1 MLQFLRDLFDPLFNI
16 MGFTL
21 QTFHGWG
28 APWWL
33 AIAMLTVVVRTFL
46 FPLTIRQ
53 VKSMRKVQDLKPAM
67 DELREEHKDDP
78 KMLQQEMM
86 KLYRERGANPLGGC
100 LPIFVQLPIF
110 LVLYYTIREFDKLES
125 FRTGGLLWFQ
135 DLTVYDPLYIL
146 PVLYIA
152 TMMVAQEIAMKNTA
166 PEQKRIMRFLPL
178 VFGIV
183 LLRFPAG
190 LFVYWV
196 TSNVISIVQN
206 LLIYR
211 NAPKPGAEAGE
222 QETDATDGSATD
234 GSARDSPPDNGY
246 RAEKGGETITPD
258 RPAPNGSGGQQSET
272 GQRKRARRRR

>member
-1 MLQFLRDLFDPLFNI
+1 MLHFLRDLFDPLFNL
-16 MGFTL
+16 MGFVL

-33 AIAMLTVVVRTFL
+33 SIVMLTVVVRTLL

-53 VKSMRKVQDLKPAM
+53 VKSMRKVQELKPEM
-67 DELREEHKDDP
+67 DELRKTHKDDP
-78 KMLQQEMM
+78 QALQREMM
-86 KLYRERGANPLGGC
+86 KLYAERGANPLGGC
-100 LPIFVQLPIF
+100 LPILVQVPIF
-110 LVLYYTIREFDKLES
+110 IVLYYTVKEFERLDS

-152 TMMVAQEIAMKNTA
+152 TMMISQEIAMKNTA
-166 PEQKRIMRFLPL
+166 SEQKRIMRFLPL

-206 LLIYR
+206 FLIYR
-211 NAPKPGAEAGE
+211 NVPRMDGEDREDRPKKPKVQMRPDTRRPESGTEAGSKNG
-222 QETDATDGSATD
+222 DGAL
-234 GSARDSPPDNGY
+234 R
-246 RAEKGGETITPD
+246 
-258 RPAPNGSGGQQSET
+258 T
-272 GQRKRARRRR
+272 GTKKKTRKRR

>member
-21 QTFHGWG
+21 STFHGWG

-33 AIAMLTVVVRTFL
+33 SIVMLTVVVRTLL

-53 VKSMRKVQDLKPAM
+53 VKSMRKMQELKPAM
-67 DELREEHKDDP
+67 DKLRKEHKDDSQ
-78 KMLQQEMM
+78 KLQQEMM
-86 KLYRERGANPLGGC
+86 KLYSERGANPLGGC

-125 FRTGGLLWFQ
+125 FRTGGLFWFQ
-135 DLTVYDPLYIL
+135 DLTVFDPLYIL
-146 PVLYIA
+146 PVAYIA
-152 TMMVAQEIAMKNTA
+152 TMMISQEIAMQNTA

-196 TSNVISIVQN
+196 TSNVISIFQN

-211 NAPKPGAEAGE
+211 SAPKPNLAADGTEAA
-222 QETDATDGSATD
+222 DV
-234 GSARDSPPDNGY
+234 DSSENDDY
-246 RAEKGGETITPD
+246 RAKEDPTPS
-258 RPAPNGSGGQQSET
+258 PVESANGSKKT
-272 GQRKRARRRR
+272 RTKKKTKKRR

>member
-1 MLQFLRDLFDPLFNI
+1 
-16 MGFTL
+16 
-21 QTFHGWG
+21 
-28 APWWL
+28 
-33 AIAMLTVVVRTFL
+33 
-46 FPLTIRQ
+46 
-53 VKSMRKVQDLKPAM
+53 M

-78 KMLQQEMM
+78 QMLQQEMM

-100 LPIFVQLPIF
+100 LPILVQLPIF
-110 LVLYYTIREFDKLES
+110 LVLFYTIGEFERLES

-152 TMMVAQEIAMKNTA
+152 TMMVSQEIAMKNTA

-183 LLRFPAG
+183 LIRFPAG

-196 TSNVISIVQN
+196 TSNVISIFQN

-211 NAPKPGAEAGE
+211 NAPKPGAADGGPEAAGVADP
-222 QETDATDGSATD
+222 TADNRHPSDAGTEAEPQNLPAS
-234 GSARDSPPDNGY
+234 NGN
-246 RAEKGGETITPD
+246 KI
-258 RPAPNGSGGQQSET
+258 QQSN
-272 GQRKRARRRR
+272 GAPKKRAKKRR

>member
-33 AIAMLTVVVRTFL
+33 SIAMLTVVVRTLL

-53 VKSMRKVQDLKPAM
+53 VKSMRKMQDLKPAV
-67 DELREEHKDDP
+67 DELREEHRDDP
-78 KMLQQEMM
+78 QMLQQEMM

-100 LPIFVQLPIF
+100 LPILVQLPIF
-110 LVLYYTIREFDKLES
+110 LALFYTIGEFE
-125 FRTGGLLWFQ
+125 R
-135 DLTVYDPLYIL
+135 
-146 PVLYIA
+146 
-152 TMMVAQEIAMKNTA
+152 
-166 PEQKRIMRFLPL
+166 LPL

-183 LLRFPAG
+183 LIRFPAG

-222 QETDATDGSATD
+222 QEKDATDGSA
-234 GSARDSPPDNGY
+234 ADSPAGNGY
-246 RAEKGGETITPD
+246 RAEGGGETTTPD
-258 RPAPNGSGGQQSET
+258 RPEPNGSGGQQSEA

>member
-1 MLQFLRDLFDPLFNI
+1 MLQFLRDLLDPLFNI

-21 QTFHGWG
+21 QTFHDWG

-33 AIAMLTVVVRTFL
+33 SIMMLTVVVRALL
-46 FPLTIRQ
+46 FPLTFRQ
-53 VKSMRKVQDLKPAM
+53 VKSMRKMQDLKPAM
-67 DELREEHKDDP
+67 DKLREEHKDDSQ
-78 KMLQQEMM
+78 KLQQEMM

-100 LPIFVQLPIF
+100 LPILVQLPIF
-110 LVLYYTIREFDKLES
+110 LVLYYTIRQFDKLES

-152 TMMVAQEIAMKNTA
+152 TMMISQEIASQNVA
-166 PEQKRIMRFLPL
+166 PEQRRIMRFLPL

-211 NAPKPGAEAGE
+211 NAPKPGAEDDGPEAASPAKNDAP
-222 QETDATDGSATD
+222 QAKTETAVE
-234 GSARDSPPDNGY
+234 PPS
-246 RAEKGGETITPD
+246 
-258 RPAPNGSGGQQSET
+258 RPASNGNKAQQGNT
-272 GQRKRARRRR
+272 ARKKRAKKKRR

>member
-1 MLQFLRDLFDPLFNI
+1 MLHFLRDLFDPLFNV

-21 QTFHGWG
+21 QTFHDWG

-33 AIAMLTVVVRTFL
+33 SIMMLTVVVRTFL

-53 VKSMRKVQDLKPAM
+53 VKSMRKMQDLKPAM
-67 DELREEHKDDP
+67 DELRKEHKDDP
-78 KMLQQEMM
+78 QKLQQEMM
-86 KLYRERGANPLGGC
+86 KLYSERGANPLGGC

-152 TMMVAQEIAMKNTA
+152 TMMVSQEIAMQNTA

-206 LLIYR
+206 FLIYR
-211 NAPKPGAEAGE
+211 NVPKAQPIEEREAL
-222 QETDATDGSATD
+222 DGK
-234 GSARDSPPDNGY
+234 PE
-246 RAEKGGETITPD
+246 AEKSADPRPEP
-258 RPAPNGSGGQQSET
+258 PAPSQDASSGANRTQATTKS
-272 GQRKRARRRR
+272 RKKTKKRR

>member
-33 AIAMLTVVVRTFL
+33 SIAMLTVVVRTFL

-53 VKSMRKVQDLKPAM
+53 VKSMRKMQDLKPAM
-67 DELREEHKDDP
+67 DELRKEHKDDP
-78 KMLQQEMM
+78 QMLQHEMIR
-86 KLYRERGANPLGGC
+86 LYRERGANPLGGC

-152 TMMVAQEIAMKNTA
+152 TMMVSQEIAMKNTA

-211 NAPKPGAEAGE
+211 NAPKPGAEAEVPEAAEAAHPEDGHRTKPE
-222 QETDATDGSATD
+222 DETA
-234 GSARDSPPDNGY
+234 SPDQ
-246 RAEKGGETITPD
+246 
-258 RPAPNGSGGQQSET
+258 PAPNGTQQSEAEKK
-272 GQRKRARRRR
+272 GKAKKRR

>member
-16 MGFTL
+16 MGFIL

-33 AIAMLTVVVRTFL
+33 SIVMLTIVVRTLL

-53 VKSMRKVQDLKPAM
+53 VKSMRKMQELKPEM
-67 DELREEHKDDP
+67 DELRKEHKDDP
-78 KMLQQEMM
+78 QALQREML
-86 KLYRERGANPLGGC
+86 KLYAERGANPLGGC
-100 LPIFVQLPIF
+100 LPVLVQLPIF
-110 LVLYYTIREFDKLES
+110 LVLYYTIKEFERLDS
-125 FRTGGLLWFQ
+125 FRSGGLLWFQ

-152 TMMVAQEIAMKNTA
+152 TMMISQEIAMKNTA

-178 VFGIV
+178 VFGVV

-196 TSNVISIVQN
+196 TSNLISIVQN

-211 NAPKPGAEAGE
+211 NVPKPATEDDEPEAAGAADPTAANGHRPEAE
-222 QETDATDGSATD
+222 IE
-234 GSARDSPPDNGY
+234 PPSL
-246 RAEKGGETITPD
+246 
-258 RPAPNGSGGQQSET
+258 PASNGSKTKQGNATRGNRT
-272 GQRKRARRRR
+272 KKRR

>member
-33 AIAMLTVVVRTFL
+33 SIAMLTVVVRTFL

-53 VKSMRKVQDLKPAM
+53 VKSMRKMQDLKPAM
-67 DELREEHKDDP
+67 DELRKEHKDDP
-78 KMLQQEMM
+78 QMLQQEMM
-86 KLYRERGANPLGGC
+86 RLYRERGANPLGGC

-152 TMMVAQEIAMKNTA
+152 TMMVSQEIAMKNTA
-166 PEQKRIMRFLPL
+166 PEHKRIMRFLPL

-211 NAPKPGAEAGE
+211 NAPKPGAEEEVPEAAEAAHPEDGHRAKPE
-222 QETDATDGSATD
+222 DETA
-234 GSARDSPPDNGY
+234 SPDQ
-246 RAEKGGETITPD
+246 
-258 RPAPNGSGGQQSET
+258 PAPNGTQQSKAEKK
-272 GQRKRARRRR
+272 GKAKKRR

>member
-1 MLQFLRDLFDPLFNI
+1 MLEFLRDLFDPLFNV

-21 QTFHGWG
+21 STFHGWG

-33 AIAMLTVVVRTFL
+33 SIAMLTVVVRTFL

-53 VKSMRKVQDLKPAM
+53 VKSMRKMQDLKPAM
-67 DELREEHKDDP
+67 DGLRKEHKDDP
-78 KMLQQEMM
+78 QKLQQEMM

-135 DLTVYDPLYIL
+135 ALTVYDPLYIL
-146 PVLYIA
+146 PILYIA
-152 TMMVAQEIAMKNTA
+152 TMMVSQEIAMKNTA

-183 LLRFPAG
+183 LIRFPAG

-196 TSNVISIVQN
+196 TSNVISIFQN

-211 NAPKPGAEAGE
+211 NAPKLEAAKNA
-222 QETDATDGSATD
+222 QETPETDEESQ
-234 GSARDSPPDNGY
+234 PDGY
-246 RAEKGGETITPD
+246 RAKTDTETLPPGQ
-258 RPAPNGSGGQQSET
+258 PASNGVEQSKA
-272 GQRKRARRRR
+272 GQRKGTKKRR

>member
-33 AIAMLTVVVRTFL
+33 SIAMLTVVVRTLL

-53 VKSMRKVQDLKPAM
+53 VKSMRKVQELKPAM
-67 DELREEHKDDP
+67 DELRERHKDEP
-78 KMLQQEMM
+78 QMLQQEMM

-110 LVLYYTIREFDKLES
+110 LVLFYTIKGFENLES
-125 FRTGGLLWFQ
+125 FRNGGLLWFQ
-135 DLTVYDPLYIL
+135 DLTVYDPFYIL

-152 TMMVAQEIAMKNTA
+152 TMMVSQEIAMQNTA

-196 TSNVISIVQN
+196 TSNVISIFQN

-211 NAPKPGAEAGE
+211 NAPKPGVEYTEPEAAD
-222 QETDATDGSATD
+222 TDRPTDD
-234 GSARDSPPDNGY
+234 DY
-246 RAEKGGETITPD
+246 RAEEDAEVPEPRPESPSENGDSGSQGETSKGKK
-258 RPAPNGSGGQQSET
+258 AK
-272 GQRKRARRRR
+272 KRR

>member
-46 FPLTIRQ
+46 FPLPIRQ
-53 VKSMRKVQDLKPAM
+53 VKSMRKMQDLKPEM
-67 DELREEHKDDP
+67 DRLRAEHKDDP
-78 KMLQQEMM
+78 QVLQQEMM

-100 LPIFVQLPIF
+100 LPILVQLPIF
-110 LVLYYTIREFDKLES
+110 IVLFYTIKEFERLDS
-125 FRTGGLLWFQ
+125 FRNGGLLWFQ
-135 DLTVYDPLYIL
+135 DLTVFDPLYIL

-152 TMMVAQEIAMKNTA
+152 TMMISQEIAMQNTA

-183 LLRFPAG
+183 LIRFPAG

-196 TSNVISIVQN
+196 TSNLISIAQN

-211 NAPKPGAEAGE
+211 NAPKPSTKGDKQEA
-222 QETDATDGSATD
+222 DAPERPA
-234 GSARDSPPDNGY
+234 ANSPADNGY
-246 RAEKGGETITPD
+246 RAKTDETVAPD
-258 RPAPNGSGGQQSET
+258 RPAANGSGGQQSET

>member
-1 MLQFLRDLFDPLFNI
+1 
-16 MGFTL
+16 
-21 QTFHGWG
+21 
-28 APWWL
+28 
-33 AIAMLTVVVRTFL
+33 
-46 FPLTIRQ
+46 
-53 VKSMRKVQDLKPAM
+53 
-67 DELREEHKDDP
+67 
-78 KMLQQEMM
+78 
-86 KLYRERGANPLGGC
+86 
-100 LPIFVQLPIF
+100 VQLPIF

-135 DLTVYDPLYIL
+135 DLTVYDPYYLL

-152 TMMVAQEIAMKNTA
+152 TMMVSQEIAMRNTA

-211 NAPKPGAEAGE
+211 NAPKPKAANAEPEAAGAAAPSGE
-222 QETDATDGSATD
+222 SDHRPDADAEIKPS
-234 GSARDSPPDNGY
+234 SPP
-246 RAEKGGETITPD
+246 AS
-258 RPAPNGSGGQQSET
+258 NGSKAERSNAAGG
-272 GQRKRARRRR
+272 KRAKKRR

>member
-1 MLQFLRDLFDPLFNI
+1 MN
-16 MGFTL
+16 
-21 QTFHGWG
+21 
-28 APWWL
+28 
-33 AIAMLTVVVRTFL
+33 
-46 FPLTIRQ
+46 
-53 VKSMRKVQDLKPAM
+53 
-67 DELREEHKDDP
+67 
-78 KMLQQEMM
+78 
-86 KLYRERGANPLGGC
+86 LYRERGANPLGGC

-152 TMMVAQEIAMKNTA
+152 TMMVSQEIAMQNTA

-196 TSNVISIVQN
+196 TSNLISIVQN

-211 NAPKPGAEAGE
+211 NIPKPGVADGDTEAA
-222 QETDATDGSATD
+222 DV
-234 GSARDSPPDNGY
+234 DSSVDDGY
-246 RAEKGGETITPD
+246 RAKEDPTPSPVESQNGGKKTRTK
-258 RPAPNGSGGQQSET
+258 
-272 GQRKRARRRR
+272 KRR

>member
-1 MLQFLRDLFDPLFNI
+1 MLQFLRDLFDPLFNV
-16 MGFTL
+16 MGFIL

-33 AIAMLTVVVRTFL
+33 SIVMLTIAVRTFL

-53 VKSMRKVQDLKPAM
+53 VKSMRKMQDLKPEM
-67 DELREEHKDDP
+67 DELRKKHKDDP
-78 KMLQQEMM
+78 QALQREML
-86 KLYRERGANPLGGC
+86 KLYTERGANPLGGC
-100 LPIFVQLPIF
+100 LPILVQLPIF
-110 LVLYYTIREFDKLES
+110 LVLYYTIKEFERLDS
-125 FRTGGLLWFQ
+125 FRNGGLLWFQ

-152 TMMVAQEIAMKNTA
+152 TMMVSQEIAMKNTA

-196 TSNVISIVQN
+196 TSNGISIVQN

-211 NAPKPGAEAGE
+211 NVPKLETGTEEGPAEAKQPDDYQPKTADE
-222 QETDATDGSATD
+222 PPETPLDAQSQ
-234 GSARDSPPDNGY
+234 NG
-246 RAEKGGETITPD
+246 RSKAQANAQPKKKVK
-258 RPAPNGSGGQQSET
+258 
-272 GQRKRARRRR
+272 KRR

>member
-1 MLQFLRDLFDPLFNI
+1 MLQFLRDLFDPLFNL

-53 VKSMRKVQDLKPAM
+53 VKSMRKMQDLKPAM
-67 DELREEHKDDP
+67 DELRKEHKDDP
-78 KMLQQEMM
+78 QMLQQEMV

-110 LVLYYTIREFDKLES
+110 LVLFYTIKEFEKLES
-125 FRTGGLLWFQ
+125 FRNGGLFWFQ
-135 DLTVYDPLYIL
+135 DLTVHDPLYIL

-152 TMMVAQEIAMKNTA
+152 TMMVSQEIAMKNTA

-211 NAPKPGAEAGE
+211 NAPKPGVEEDEPETGEA
-222 QETDATDGSATD
+222 
-234 GSARDSPPDNGY
+234 DSPEDDGH
-246 RAEKGGETITPD
+246 RAEMEGDAVPLD
-258 RPAPNGSGGQQSET
+258 RPTPNGSGGQQSET
-272 GQRKRARRRR
+272 GQRRRARRRR

>member
-21 QTFHGWG
+21 STFHGWG

-53 VKSMRKVQDLKPAM
+53 VKSMRKMQDLKPAM
-67 DELREEHKDDP
+67 DELRKEHKDDP
-78 KMLQQEMM
+78 QKLQQEMM
-86 KLYRERGANPLGGC
+86 KLYSERGANPLGGC

-152 TMMVAQEIAMKNTA
+152 TMMVSQEIAMQNTA

-183 LLRFPAG
+183 LIRFPAG

-196 TSNVISIVQN
+196 TSNIISIFQN

-211 NAPKPGAEAGE
+211 NAPKPGVEDDKPETSDADGKE
-222 QETDATDGSATD
+222 Q
-234 GSARDSPPDNGY
+234 PDGY
-246 RAEKGGETITPD
+246 RAKNEQTP
-258 RPAPNGSGGQQSET
+258 PSTESPNGGKKT
-272 GQRKRARRRR
+272 RAKKRR

>member
-1 MLQFLRDLFDPLFNI
+1 MLQFLRELFDPLFNI

-21 QTFHGWG
+21 QTFHDWG

-33 AIAMLTVVVRTFL
+33 SIMMLTVVVSTLL
-46 FPLTIRQ
+46 FPLTFRQ
-53 VKSMRKVQDLKPAM
+53 VKSMRKMQELKPAM
-67 DELREEHKDDP
+67 DELRERHKDDAQ
-78 KMLQQEMM
+78 MLQQEMM

-100 LPIFVQLPIF
+100 LPIVVQLPIF
-110 LVLYYTIREFDKLES
+110 LVLYYTIRQFDKLDS

-146 PVLYIA
+146 PVFYIA
-152 TMMVAQEIAMKNTA
+152 TMMVSQEIASQNTA
-166 PEQKRIMRFLPL
+166 PEQRRIMRFLPL

-211 NAPKPGAEAGE
+211 TAPKADAEADEPEAEDTSPPVDGGHRATTDTGAE
-222 QETDATDGSATD
+222 
-234 GSARDSPPDNGY
+234 PPI
-246 RAEKGGETITPD
+246 E
-258 RPAPNGSGGQQSET
+258 PAPNGIQRSKTGKQGET
-272 GQRKRARRRR
+272 KKKR

>member
-1 MLQFLRDLFDPLFNI
+1 MLQFLRDLFDPLFNV
-16 MGFTL
+16 MGYILT
-21 QTFHGWG
+21 TFHGWG

-33 AIAMLTVVVRTFL
+33 SIIMLTVVVRTFL

-53 VKSMRKVQDLKPAM
+53 VKSMRKMQDLKPEM
-67 DELREEHKDDP
+67 DKLRKEHKDDP
-78 KMLQQEMM
+78 KKLQQEMM
-86 KLYRERGANPLGGC
+86 RLYSERGANPLGGC
-100 LPIFVQLPIF
+100 LPILVQLPIF
-110 LVLYYTIREFDKLES
+110 LVLYYTIREFDRLES
-125 FRTGGLLWFQ
+125 FRTGGLFWFQ

-152 TMMVAQEIAMKNTA
+152 TMMISQEIAMQNTA

-196 TSNVISIVQN
+196 SSNVISIFQN

-211 NAPKPGAEAGE
+211 NAPKPNAENEKA
-222 QETDATDGSATD
+222 ETTDV
-234 GSARDSPPDNGY
+234 DSPEDDGY
-246 RAEKGGETITPD
+246 RAKED
-258 RPAPNGSGGQQSET
+258 PAPPSAESPNGVKKT
-272 GQRKRARRRR
+272 RTKKRR

>member
-21 QTFHGWG
+21 QTFHDWG

-33 AIAMLTVVVRTFL
+33 SIMMLTVVVRTFL

-53 VKSMRKVQDLKPAM
+53 VKSMRKIQDLKPAV

-78 KMLQQEMM
+78 QMLQQEMM

-110 LVLYYTIREFDKLES
+110 LVLYYTIREFDRLES

-135 DLTVYDPLYIL
+135 DLTVYDPLYLL
-146 PVLYIA
+146 PVIYIA
-152 TMMVAQEIAMKNTA
+152 TMMVSQEIAMKNTA

-183 LLRFPAG
+183 LIRFPAG

-196 TSNVISIVQN
+196 TSNLISIVQN
-206 LLIYR
+206 FFIYR
-211 NAPKPGAEAGE
+211 NAPKPGAEEGE
-222 QETDATDGSATD
+222 QGTDAPDHPA
-234 GSARDSPPDNGY
+234 ADSPVDNGY
-246 RAEKGGETITPD
+246 RAEKEGETSAPD
-258 RPAPNGSGGQQSET
+258 RPAPNGSGQQGET
-272 GQRKRARRRR
+272 GQRKKARRRR

>member
-21 QTFHGWG
+21 STFHGWG

-33 AIAMLTVVVRTFL
+33 SIVMLTIVVRTFL

-53 VKSMRKVQDLKPAM
+53 VKSMRKMQELKPAM
-67 DELREEHKDDP
+67 DELRKEHKDDP
-78 KMLQQEMM
+78 QKLQQEMM
-86 KLYRERGANPLGGC
+86 KLYTERGANPLGGC
-100 LPIFVQLPIF
+100 LPIVVQLPIF

-135 DLTVYDPLYIL
+135 DLTVYDPFYIL

-152 TMMVAQEIAMKNTA
+152 TMMISSEIAMQNTA

-196 TSNVISIVQN
+196 SSNVISIVQN

-211 NAPKPGAEAGE
+211 NAPKPAVVDGDQEAVRE
-222 QETDATDGSATD
+222 ADPATDDDQWSDADTEEEMSSAPA
-234 GSARDSPPDNGY
+234 SNG
-246 RAEKGGETITPD
+246 
-258 RPAPNGSGGQQSET
+258 
-272 GQRKRARRRR
+272 RKAKQGNATRRKKTKKRR

>member
-21 QTFHGWG
+21 QTFHDWG

-33 AIAMLTVVVRTFL
+33 SIMMLTVVVRTFL

-53 VKSMRKVQDLKPAM
+53 VKSMRKIQDLKPAV

-78 KMLQQEMM
+78 QMLQQEMM

-110 LVLYYTIREFDKLES
+110 LVLYYTIREFDRLES

-135 DLTVYDPLYIL
+135 DLTVYDPLYLL
-146 PVLYIA
+146 PVIYIA
-152 TMMVAQEIAMKNTA
+152 TMMVSQEIAMKNTA

-183 LLRFPAG
+183 LIRFPAG

-196 TSNVISIVQN
+196 TSNLISIVQN
-206 LLIYR
+206 FFIYR
-211 NAPKPGAEAGE
+211 NAPKPGAEEGE
-222 QETDATDGSATD
+222 QETDARDHSAAGS
-234 GSARDSPPDNGY
+234 PVDNGY
-246 RAEKGGETITPD
+246 RAEKEGETIAPD
-258 RPAPNGSGGQQSET
+258 RPAPNGSGGQTGET
-272 GQRKRARRRR
+272 GQRRKAPRRR

>member
-1 MLQFLRDLFDPLFNI
+1 MLEFLRDLFDPLFNI

-33 AIAMLTVVVRTFL
+33 SIAMLTVVVRTFL

-53 VKSMRKVQDLKPAM
+53 VKSMRKMQDLKPAM
-67 DELREEHKDDP
+67 DELRREHKDDP
-78 KMLQQEMM
+78 QELQQEMM

-152 TMMVAQEIAMKNTA
+152 TMMVSQEIAMKNTA

-211 NAPKPGAEAGE
+211 NVPKQDVKDTEPEAA
-222 QETDATDGSATD
+222 DAANPTN
-234 GSARDSPPDNGY
+234 DNGY
-246 RAEKGGETITPD
+246 RAKTDGETAPPD
-258 RPAPNGSGGQQSET
+258 QPAPNGTQGSKAEKKGKVK
-272 GQRKRARRRR
+272 KRR

>member
-1 MLQFLRDLFDPLFNI
+1 MLQFLRDLFDPLFII

-33 AIAMLTVVVRTFL
+33 SIAMLTVVVRTFL

-53 VKSMRKVQDLKPAM
+53 VKSMRKMQDLKPAM
-67 DELREEHKDDP
+67 DELRKEHKDDP
-78 KMLQQEMM
+78 QMLQQEMM

-110 LVLYYTIREFDKLES
+110 LVLFYTIKEFERLES
-125 FRTGGLLWFQ
+125 FRNGGLLWFQ

-183 LLRFPAG
+183 LIRFPAG

-196 TSNVISIVQN
+196 TSNLISIVQN
-206 LLIYR
+206 FFIYR

-222 QETDATDGSATD
+222 QESDATDGSA
-234 GSARDSPPDNGY
+234 ADSPADNGY

-258 RPAPNGSGGQQSET
+258 RPAPNGSGGQQSEA
-272 GQRKRARRRR
+272 GQRKKARRRR

>member
-1 MLQFLRDLFDPLFNI
+1 MLQFLRELFDPLFNI
-16 MGFTL
+16 MGFML

-33 AIAMLTVVVRTFL
+33 SIMMLTVVVRTVL

-53 VKSMRKVQDLKPAM
+53 VKSMRKMQDLKPAM
-67 DELREEHKDDP
+67 DKLRAEHKDDP
-78 KMLQQEMM
+78 RMLQQEMM
-86 KLYRERGANPLGGC
+86 KLYREGGANPLGGC
-100 LPIFVQLPIF
+100 LPIFVQLPVFI
-110 LVLYYTIREFDKLES
+110 VLYYTIREFDKLES

-152 TMMVAQEIAMKNTA
+152 TMMVSQEIAMQNTA
-166 PEQKRIMRFLPL
+166 PEQKKIMRFMPL

-211 NAPKPGAEAGE
+211 NAPKPKAEPVE
-222 QETDATDGSATD
+222 PTDADDTVGPADA
-234 GSARDSPPDNGY
+234 GY
-246 RAEKGGETITPD
+246 RTKEDDKTESSEAPEQSTNGEGGSK
-258 RPAPNGSGGQQSET
+258 RKT
-272 GQRKRARRRR
+272 GKNRARKR

>member
-1 MLQFLRDLFDPLFNI
+1 MLQFLRDLFDPLFNV

-21 QTFHGWG
+21 STFHGWG

-33 AIAMLTVVVRTFL
+33 SIVMLTVVVRTIL

-53 VKSMRKVQDLKPAM
+53 VKSMRKMQELKPAM
-67 DELREEHKDDP
+67 DELRKEHKDDP
-78 KMLQQEMM
+78 QKLQQEMM
-86 KLYRERGANPLGGC
+86 KLYSERGANPLGGC
-100 LPIFVQLPIF
+100 LPIVVQLPIF
-110 LVLYYTIREFDKLES
+110 LVLFYTIKEFEGLES
-125 FRTGGLLWFQ
+125 FRNGGLLWFQ

-152 TMMVAQEIAMKNTA
+152 TMMISQEIAMQNTA

-196 TSNVISIVQN
+196 SSNVISIFQN

-211 NAPKPGAEAGE
+211 NAPKPNVENGGSETVEAESSE
-222 QETDATDGSATD
+222 DDD
-234 GSARDSPPDNGY
+234 Y
-246 RAEKGGETITPD
+246 RAKED
-258 RPAPNGSGGQQSET
+258 PAPPPAESPNGGKKT
-272 GQRKRARRRR
+272 RTKKRR